1 MPRCGNGLHNSTNF
15 KYLIIN
21 HDNVCKYLVN
31 LCENC
36 WRKGGKRDMKSK
48 DVGYA
53 VISAIIAIAGF
64 YLVFSY
70 AEQMESI
77 TAPKGVI
84 TGIVGIIIMAI
95 MAFAYGNAVGRIL
108 KLFGIEFE
116 EEVEH

>member
-1 MPRCGNGLHNSTNF
+1 MPMRIVGE
-15 KYLIIN
+15 K
-21 HDNVCKYLVN
+21 
-31 LCENC
+31 
-36 WRKGGKRDMKSK
+36 KGGKGDMESK

-53 VISAIIAIAGF
+53 VVSAIIAIVAF
-64 YLVFSY
+64 YLVFGY

-84 TGIVGIIIMAI
+84 TGIIGVIIMAI

-108 KLFGIEFE
+108 KLVGIEFE